1 MPIRVLPGELVDQIA
16 AGEVI
21 ERAASVVKELVEN
34 SLDAGARRI
43 EIDIERG
50 GVGLIR
56 VRDDGCGISADEL
69 PIAISR
75 HATSKI
81 ASLEDLEAIT
91 TLGFRGEALPSIGSV
106 SRLRVASHPTGA
118 AHGSEI
124 NVDGGA
130 VVPVRPSAHPP
141 GTTIEVRDLF
151 FNVPARR
158 KFVRTDATELGHI
171 ARLVE
176 RMALSR
182 FDVTFRLRS
191 GERVLLDVQAA
202 KDGGEEVRLGQI
214 LGKDF
219 VVRSVP
225 MEHHAGPVEVAGW
238 VGLPTASR
246 AQPDQQFWFVNGR
259 AVRDKLLMNAV
270 RVAYRDVLYGGRHAA
285 YVLYLTLDPKLVDV
299 NAHPSKLEVRFRDSR
314 QIHEFVFRAIE
325 RVLANTKP
333 DVAAAPAA
341 VAEFS
346 ATSGAPGAWGASRIS
361 GASGAPSTVSR
372 AAPYM
377 APLPF
382 YQPSRDPWA
391 VADAVRESVG
401 ESAAEAHA
409 GFHRAGLHRAGVDHA
424 PLAEALSAQ
433 TEQPLGVA
441 LAQLHGI
448 YILSQTRDGLVVVD
462 MHAAHERVLYERFK
476 AAHGAAAPASQQL
489 LDPIVIELKAHELE
503 AIHESRPEW
512 EQAGFELDSLGP
524 TRLALRRIP
533 ALLIGEN
540 VGEIVASV
548 VRDLE
553 TEANG
558 HHLDGAAD
566 KFLGTLACRTAIHA
580 HRRLTLPEMNA
591 LLRQMESTDR
601 ANQCNHGRPTWT
613 RLSLPELD
621 QLFLRGR

>member
-176 RMALSR
+176 RIALSR

-346 ATSGAPGAWGASRIS
+346 GASGAPGASGASRIS
-361 GASGAPSTVSR
+361 GASGAPSTGSR

-391 VADAVRESVG
+391 VADAVRESAG
-401 ESAAEAHA
+401 ESAADAH
-409 GFHRAGLHRAGVDHA
+409 AGLHRAGVDHA
-424 PLAEALSAQ
+424 PLAEALCAQ